1 MDRLHGV
8 GKAMIRAFSFF
19 LFLPFIPNLYPLSLT
34 TVFAADGA
42 ASPGLKIAVVRLAKI
57 FEEYEKTKSSESQ
70 LEGLNKSKQAERERL
85 VSEIK
90 GMRDE
95 LILLNEEARQE
106 RQKGVEEKLKSLAG
120 FDRETKETLRKKR
133 DDAMKGILDE
143 IEQTVTGY
151 AKENDFTLVLNEQA
165 VLYGVESI
173 DVTDQV
179 LSLLNERYAKTKR

>member
-1 MDRLHGV
+1 MTSVL
-8 GKAMIRAFSFF
+8 FF
-19 LFLPFIPNLYPLSLT
+19 LSPVTPNPST
-34 TVFAADGA
+34 AFAVDGA
-42 ASPGLKIAVVRLAKI
+42 ASPGLKIAVVRLSKI

-106 RQKGVEEKLKSLAG
+106 RQKGIEEKLKSLAG

-151 AKENDFTLVLNEQA
+151 AKENGFTLVLNEQA